1 MDVTFT
7 IGNLI
12 SLIGLLGVL
21 IGAYTF
27 ISNRQTA
34 QEIEIKNLKE
44 QFGNLEKVIERR
56 LEKME
61 QMIDRI
67 FEKLD
72 KK

>member
-1 MDVTFT
+1 MDVPFT

-12 SLIGLLGVL
+12 SLISVLGTSV
-21 IGAYTF
+21 GVYTF